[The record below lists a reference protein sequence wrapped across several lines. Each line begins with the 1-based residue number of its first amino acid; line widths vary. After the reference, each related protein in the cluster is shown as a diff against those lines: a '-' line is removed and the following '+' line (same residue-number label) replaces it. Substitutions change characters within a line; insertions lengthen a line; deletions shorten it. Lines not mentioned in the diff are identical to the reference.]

1 MLAKE
6 IVRSRKAVNRL
17 HNTKAQ
23 MNSVTMQMENQMA
36 QQKVTGHLQKSAEVM
51 KMMNKLTKTEQVR
64 DSMQKMQEEMMKAGL
79 LEEMVD
85 DAMGAL
91 DGDDDEEAADEEVQK
106 VFEEFALD
114 ATKDMKS
121 AGTKAVAKQEVAAEE
136 DDDEDMAALRSKL
149 EGLKG

>member
-1 MLAKE
+1 
-6 IVRSRKAVNRL
+6 
-17 HNTKAQ
+17 
-23 MNSVTMQMENQMA
+23 
-36 QQKVTGHLQKSAEVM
+36 
-51 KMMNKLTKTEQVR
+51 
-64 DSMQKMQEEMMKAGL
+64 MMKAGL